1 MPLMLRSMLS
11 AVGLAMLTSAMPI
24 AAPSAET
31 TSSPPSS
38 SRPAPVME
46 FSDEEL
52 KLFARTSLAVEA
64 ISGKWQPRICGAGSK
79 TEEQDMREQAMGEM
93 VEAVEQKG
101 LSVGRY
107 NQIALAVQSDPEVAQ
122 TVQSY
127 RAAQP

>member
-1 MPLMLRSMLS
+1 MTS
-11 AVGLAMLTSAMPI
+11 AVGIVALALAMPV

-31 TSSPPSS
+31 ASSPRSS
-38 SRPAPVME
+38 SRPAPVIE

-64 ISGKWQPRICGAGSK
+64 ISGKWQPRISGAGSK

-107 NQIALAVQSDPEVAQ
+107 NQIALAVQSNPEVAR